1 MLAKFDIT
9 QNLINDIILIVFFS
23 RGSDSPRELS
33 NRRSGDPAVGA
44 IVSMFRA
51 SPLRQD
57 FGSKLGNYIEDS
69 NPKRQNQ
76 GSHSSSHFSKISAS
90 SGLNSSKT
98 TDDALEELRAYKEM
112 KFLLLK
118 KGSNK

>member
-1 MLAKFDIT
+1 M
-9 QNLINDIILIVFFS
+9 
-23 RGSDSPRELS
+23 S

-44 IVSMFRA
+44 IVSMLRA

-69 NPKRQNQ
+69 NPKRQNH
-76 GSHSSSHFSKISAS
+76 GDHSSSHFSKISAS